1 MPKVNWPKRIDAY
14 NCGESVPCDLRCM
27 SVEYTNH
34 DIKECILEATLE
46 DIEAI
51 FWPNR
56 RF

>member
-1 MPKVNWPKRIDAY
+1 M
-14 NCGESVPCDLRCM
+14 
-27 SVEYTNH
+27 EYTIH

-46 DIEAI
+46 DIGAI